1 MFADWVRQYLHP
13 MWTPILIRLRDID
26 EFQPSLEETLR
37 SRVKYD
43 FAQSDDGWLTD
54 AHKRFLFIL
63 DGFDE
68 LRIERSSNQN
78 VERL

>member
-1 MFADWVRQYLHP
+1 VGQEEGKSVFCRMFADWVRQYLHP

-43 FAQSDDGWLTD
+43 FAQSDDGWL
-54 AHKRFLFIL
+54 
-63 DGFDE
+63 
-68 LRIERSSNQN
+68 S
-78 VERL
+78 